1 MERKKRN
8 LNNLLDALVDKDG
21 LKTEVTI
28 TLTNQTLLK
37 IILGALLSGV
47 AIVVVA
53 NTVKN
58 FFPNKQLTAIEQEV
72 IKIKQTLKS

>member
-8 LNNLLDALVDKDG
+8 LNSLLDALVDKDG

-37 IILGALLSGV
+37 IIIGMLLSGV
-47 AIVVVA
+47 AIVIVA

-58 FFPNKQLTAIEQEV
+58 LFPNSQLAS
-72 IKIKQTLKS
+72 IKTEIINIKQTLK

>member
-1 MERKKRN
+1 MVRKKRN

-37 IILGALLSGV
+37 IILGMLLAGV

-58 FFPNKQLTAIEQEV
+58 LFPNTQLAAIKQEV
-72 IKIKQTLKS
+72 IKIKQTLK

>member
-8 LNNLLDALVDKDG
+8 ISNILDALVDEDG

-37 IILGALLSGV
+37 IVIGMLVSGV
-47 AIVVVA
+47 AIVVISQMLKNWIPNEQLA
-53 NTVKN
+53 NIQK
-58 FFPNKQLTAIEQEV
+58 EV
-72 IKIKQTLKS
+72 LQIKQQLK